1 MKDKNPIGTRAC
13 LKIASYVKSTYF
25 FPRKSQESTYIFLRI
40 LPLSF
45 LLTKKNNNTIIK
57 SWACIQDM
65 DSRDGGVCGTNL
77 LQEIS
82 EKLIR
87 KPSNQCNLD

>member
-13 LKIASYVKSTYF
+13 MKIASYVKSTYF

-45 LLTKKNNNTIIK
+45 LLKKRLIIIVK
-57 SWACIQDM
+57 VHYDGLV
-65 DSRDGGVCGTNL
+65 SRIWTAEMVEYVGQICSRRSQKNSFAS
-77 LQEIS
+77 QAINA
-82 EKLIR
+82 I
-87 KPSNQCNLD
+87 